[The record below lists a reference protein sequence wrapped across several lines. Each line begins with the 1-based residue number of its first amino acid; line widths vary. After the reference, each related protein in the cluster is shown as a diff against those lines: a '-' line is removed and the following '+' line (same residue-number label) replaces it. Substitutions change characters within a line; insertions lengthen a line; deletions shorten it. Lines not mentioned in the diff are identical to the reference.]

1 MGQILSIYWKNGAD
15 WIQSLQTMR
24 GRGTQKQCHFAG
36 SPLFW
41 RGYWPWQKDDAEFAL
56 INVKVPLKSG
66 CRGVFFPT
74 SGSFSVRKTHWFILR
89 MVSDLISV
97 MARPSLYLLSL
108 CQSHLVT
115 VLILYVATV
124 YWHFSDSSPIR
135 CSECILCC
143 CNANTS

>member
-66 CRGVFFPT
+66 CRVFFFP
-74 SGSFSVRKTHWFILR
+74 V
-89 MVSDLISV
+89 
-97 MARPSLYLLSL
+97 AALSL
-108 CQSHLVT
+108 LEKPIGLFT
-115 VLILYVATV
+115 EWYLILYPSRPGLLYTSLAFVKAVWSQFFIVYVATV
-124 YWHFSDSSPIR
+124 YWHFSDSSLIR
-135 CSECILCC
+135 LLWMYTVLLHCK
-143 CNANTS
+143 